1 MAILP
6 LILFLLISFFST
18 PSASSVHDTPLTAY
32 QVLEEYDFPVGILPN
47 GVLGYDLNS
56 STGKFSAYLNGSCTF
71 TIDSYELKYK
81 STITG
86 KITKDK
92 LENLSGIKVKVLF
105 LWLSISSVTRDDD
118 ELEFSVG
125 IASADFPVTCRGDL
139 ATEAQDRHRLTLG
152 PSCAAPYATIS
163 STPCTKVALGTWII
177 GIHNFEVALCIPIGN
192 WYHGLESNMG
202 DTGCFRTVSR
212 WLPVGNLMDT
222 VCF

>member
-125 IASADFPVTCRGDL
+125 IASADFPVSNFDESPTCGCGFDCV
-139 ATEAQDRHRLTLG
+139 DF
-152 PSCAAPYATIS
+152 
-163 STPCTKVALGTWII
+163 
-177 GIHNFEVALCIPIGN
+177 NGN
-192 WYHGLESNMG
+192 
-202 DTGCFRTVSR
+202 FRTRKNTSR
-212 WLPVGNLMDT
+212 LVYSA
-222 VCF
+222 